1 MLGVLVVVHEFGHFL
16 FAKLFGVGAP
26 VFSVGIGPR
35 LFGFVYK
42 GTDYRVS
49 AFPIG
54 GYVQMAGSDPFG
66 EGGEEDDCPK
76 EENFMLK
83 PIWQRLIIMAAG
95 PVFNLILPVV
105 VFTAILMLGQPQPAS
120 VVGSVLVDS
129 AAEHAG
135 FVDGDVIT
143 AVDGEPILIW
153 VDFIDSLAGDPA
165 DTAIV
170 SLTRDGEPVDILLP
184 RFETAPDK
192 HVNITGFGLTYFG
205 LTSRIG
211 VVAPDSPVGLSG
223 MIVGD
228 AIVAVDGVSV
238 ASYSGL
244 KDALNNAGESVS
256 LDVLRLEDGAVVEKA
271 MVMDRAPYVWPISGD
286 PFVNEWGIM
295 PSFSVVGSVKS
306 DSAAE
311 RAGILAGDRIFAVN
325 GQFVRSWSDLIGLVG
340 LSLPEGAESP
350 IALSV
355 EVIRDGV
362 LLTKSLTPDMVREVV
377 IGIAMHRPIIGITQY
392 PDSYTTDGPTE
403 RKYYSFSA
411 AASRGYAETAA
422 LFSHTLTVLG
432 DMIVGKTKPTETL
445 GGPVAIFQ
453 MAGMAAEQG
462 PFRYAQLVG
471 MISISLGII
480 NLLPIPVFDGGHIL
494 FYLLELVRGRPLSLA
509 VRERIQMVGVLAIMS
524 LFLFV
529 TISDINKW
537 WFGG

>member
-1 MLGVLVVVHEFGHFL
+1 
-16 FAKLFGVGAP
+16 
-26 VFSVGIGPR
+26 VGIGPR

-66 EGGEEDDCPK
+66 EGAEEDDCPE

-143 AVDGEPILIW
+143 AVDGEPISIW
-153 VDFIDSLAGDPA
+153 IDFIDSLSGDPA
-165 DTAIV
+165 DTATV
-170 SLTRDGEPVDILLP
+170 SLTRDGEAVDILLP
-184 RFETAPDK
+184 RFETAPDE
-192 HVNITGFGLTYFG
+192 HVNIYEFGLTYFG
-205 LTSRIG
+205 LSSRIG

-228 AIVAVDGVSV
+228 AIVAVDGAPV
-238 ASYSGL
+238 ASYTGL
-244 KDALNNAGESVS
+244 KSAFDNAGESVS
-256 LDVLRLEDGAVVEKA
+256 LDVLRLEDGAVVEKT
-271 MVMDRAPYVWPISGD
+271 MVMDRAAYVWPISGD
-286 PFVNEWGIM
+286 PFANEWGIM

-325 GQFVRSWSDLIGLVG
+325 DQFVRSWSDLIGLVG
-340 LSLPEGAESP
+340 QSLPEGAESP

-362 LLTKSLTPDMVREVV
+362 ILTKSLTPDMVREVV
-377 IGIAMHRPIIGITQY
+377 TGIATHRPIIGITQY
-392 PDSYTTDGPTE
+392 PDSYTDGPLA
-403 RKYYSFSA
+403 RKYYSFLA
-411 AASRGYAETAA
+411 AASRGYKETAA

-432 DMIVGKTKPTETL
+432 DMIVGETKPTETL

-462 PFRYAQLVG
+462 IFRFAQLVG
-471 MISISLGII
+471 TISISLGII

-529 TISDINKW
+529 TVSDINRW
-537 WFGG
+537 WFGS

>member
-1 MLGVLVVVHEFGHFL
+1 MLGVLVVIHEFGHFL

-26 VFSVGIGPR
+26 IFSVGIGPR

-66 EGGEEDDCPK
+66 EGAEEDDCPE

-143 AVDGEPILIW
+143 AVDGEPISIW
-153 VDFIDSLAGDPA
+153 IDFIDSLSGDPA

-170 SLTRDGEPVDILLP
+170 SLTRDGEAVDILLP
-184 RFETAPDK
+184 RFETAPDE
-192 HVNITGFGLTYFG
+192 HVNIYEFGLTYFG
-205 LTSRIG
+205 LSSRIG

-228 AIVAVDGVSV
+228 AIVAVDGAPV
-238 ASYSGL
+238 ASYTGL
-244 KDALNNAGESVS
+244 KSAFDNAGESVS
-256 LDVLRLEDGAVVEKA
+256 LDVLRLEDGAVVEKT
-271 MVMDRAPYVWPISGD
+271 MVMYRAAYVWPISGD
-286 PFVNEWGIM
+286 PFANEWGIM

-340 LSLPEGAESP
+340 QSLPEGVESP

-362 LLTKSLTPDMVREVV
+362 VLTKSLTPDMVREVV
-377 IGIAMHRPIIGITQY
+377 MGIATHRPIIGITQY
-392 PDSYTTDGPTE
+392 PDSYTDGPE
-403 RKYYSFSA
+403 EQKYYSFPA
-411 AASRGYAETAA
+411 AASRGFQDTAA

-453 MAGMAAEQG
+453 MAGMAAEESW
-462 PFRYAQLVG
+462 FRFAQLVG

-509 VRERIQMVGVLAIMS
+509 VRERIQMVGVLAIMA

-529 TISDINKW
+529 TVSDINRW